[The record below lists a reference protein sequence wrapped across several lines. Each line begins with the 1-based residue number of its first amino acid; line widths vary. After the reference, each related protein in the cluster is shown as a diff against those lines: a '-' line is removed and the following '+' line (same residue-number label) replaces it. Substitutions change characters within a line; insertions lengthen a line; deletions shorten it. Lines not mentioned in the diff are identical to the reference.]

1 MAVTFTRK
9 EFPNTVTQW
18 HVFFISFFLSFFFWC
33 DNFHIGIQS
42 NLSKNI
48 QNHKHRVQCHSDLKQ
63 VFCSPQRRWVT
74 LHLAA
79 SLTCT
84 VEFTVWFP
92 VKGRKKKRE
101 KMSACKHATSLQIR
115 LIFPRPPYVG
125 ILSCLVPLSIMNT
138 LERID
143 AVHNIFLFFYTS

>member
-1 MAVTFTRK
+1 MTCFLY
-9 EFPNTVTQW
+9 
-18 HVFFISFFLSFFFWC
+18 FFLSFFFWC

-92 VKGRKKKRE
+92 VKGRKKKKRE
-101 KMSACKHATSLQIR
+101 NVSMQACDKSSNQTHISSAPICGNLVMFSPPQHHEHSGKNWRCAQYIFILLHIIIECLQASTTEYDTHV
-115 LIFPRPPYVG
+115 F
-125 ILSCLVPLSIMNT
+125 
-138 LERID
+138 
-143 AVHNIFLFFYTS
+143 